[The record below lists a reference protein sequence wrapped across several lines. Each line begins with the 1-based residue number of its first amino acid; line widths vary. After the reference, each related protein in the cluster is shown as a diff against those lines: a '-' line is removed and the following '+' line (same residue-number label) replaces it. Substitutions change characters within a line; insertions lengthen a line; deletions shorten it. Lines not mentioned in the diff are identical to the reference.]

1 MKMIHVCEVG
11 PRDGLQNEKKHL
23 SVQQRVELIEQ
34 LMETGI
40 RKIEAVSFVNPKVV
54 PQMSHPEEVLAGI
67 RRKKGVVIAGLVLN
81 LRGLERALDTELD
94 AIHFTLAVSDAFN
107 QRNARRKVEQSV
119 AEIEDMIRTVSEQ
132 GKPCVAILGTAFG
145 CPFEGHVPEEKVLR
159 IAERFIQA
167 GCRNITL
174 ADTTGLANPLQVKRL
189 VTRFFE
195 TFGETIEL
203 GLHFHNTRGLGLAN
217 VFAGYEAGV
226 RHFDSSVGGTGGCPF
241 APKAV
246 GNVCTEDMVNMFH
259 AMGVGTGIDL
269 DQLID
274 TALWLEQQLERRL
287 DGMMMKLK

>member
-1 MKMIHVCEVG
+1 MIHICEVG
-11 PRDGLQNEKKHL
+11 PRDGLQNEKRHL
-23 SVQQRVELIEQ
+23 SVQQRIDLIER
-34 LMETGI
+34 LIESGV

-54 PQMSHPEEVLAGI
+54 PQMSDPEKVVAGI
-67 RRKKGVVIAGLVLN
+67 RRKKGVIIAGLVLSP
-81 LRGLERALDTELD
+81 RGLERALDTELD
-94 AIHFTLAVSDAFN
+94 VIHFTLAVSDAFN
-107 QRNARRKVEQSV
+107 QRNARRTTEQSV
-119 AEIEDMIRTVSEQ
+119 MEIEDMIRTVGEQ

-145 CPFEGHVPEEKVLR
+145 CPFEGDVSEEKVLR
-159 IAERFIQA
+159 IAERFIRA

-189 VTRFFE
+189 VTKFFE
-195 TFGETIEL
+195 KFDKNIEL

-217 VFAGYEAGV
+217 VLAGYEEGV

-259 AMGVGTGIDL
+259 AMGVDTGIDL
-269 DQLID
+269 ERLTDV
-274 TALWLEQQLERRL
+274 ALWLEQQLERRL

>member
-1 MKMIHVCEVG
+1 MIHVCEVG

-23 SVQQRVELIEQ
+23 SVEQRVELIER
-34 LMETGI
+34 LMASGI
-40 RKIEAVSFVNPKVV
+40 KKIEAVSFVNPKVV
-54 PQMSHPEEVLAGI
+54 PQMSHPEEVLAKI
-67 RRKKGVVIAGLVLN
+67 RRQKEVVIAGLVLN
-81 LRGLERALDTELD
+81 PKGLERALETDLD
-94 AIHFTLAVSDAFN
+94 VIHFTLAVSDSFN
-107 QRNARRKVEQSV
+107 QRNARRTAEQSA
-119 AEIEDMIRTVSEQ
+119 AEIEEMITAVSQQ

-145 CPFEGHVPEEKVLR
+145 CPFEGQVPEERVLK
-159 IAERFIQA
+159 IADRFVQA

-174 ADTTGLANPLQVKRL
+174 ADTTGLANPLQVKRM
-189 VTRFFE
+189 VTRFVE
-195 TFGETIEL
+195 TFGDAIEL

-259 AMGVGTGIDL
+259 MMGASTGIDL

>member
-107 QRNARRKVEQSV
+107 QRNARRTVEQSV

-174 ADTTGLANPLQVKRL
+174 ADTTGLANPLQIKKL

-203 GLHFHNTRGLGLAN
+203 GVHFHNTRGLGLAN
-217 VFAGYEAGV
+217 VLAGYEAGV

-246 GNVCTEDMVNMFH
+246 GNVCTEDMLNMFH
-259 AMGVGTGIDL
+259 AMGVETGINL
-269 DQLID
+269 EQLID
-274 TALWLEQQLERRL
+274 TALWLEQQLERKL

>member
-1 MKMIHVCEVG
+1 MIHICEVG
-11 PRDGLQNEKKHL
+11 PRDGLQNEKRHL
-23 SVQQRVELIEQ
+23 SVQQRVDLIEQ
-34 LMETGI
+34 LMAAGI
-40 RKIEAVSFVNPKVV
+40 QKIEAVSFVNPKVV
-54 PQMSHPEEVLAGI
+54 PQMSHPEEVLARI
-67 RRKKGVVIAGLVLN
+67 RRQKEVVIAGLVLS
-81 LRGLERALDTELD
+81 LKGLERALETDLD
-94 AIHFTLAVSDAFN
+94 VIHFTLAVSNAFN
-107 QRNARRKVEQSV
+107 QRNARRTVEQSV
-119 AEIEDMIRTVSEQ
+119 AEIEEMIHTVSKL

-145 CPFEGHVPEEKVLR
+145 CPFEGHVPEEKVLE
-159 IAERFIQA
+159 IAERFIQT

-195 TFGETIEL
+195 TFGESIEL

>member
-1 MKMIHVCEVG
+1 MIHVCEVG

-23 SVQQRVELIEQ
+23 SVEQRVELIER
-34 LMETGI
+34 LMATGI
-40 RKIEAVSFVNPKVV
+40 KKIEAVSFVNPKVV
-54 PQMSHPEEVLAGI
+54 PQMSHPEEVLAKI
-67 RRKKGVVIAGLVLN
+67 RRQKEVVIAGLVLN
-81 LRGLERALDTELD
+81 PKGLERALETNLD
-94 AIHFTLAVSDAFN
+94 VIHFTLAVSDSFN
-107 QRNARRKVEQSV
+107 QRNARRTAEQSA
-119 AEIEDMIRTVSEQ
+119 AEIEEMIAAVSQQ

-145 CPFEGHVPEEKVLR
+145 CPFEGQVPEERVLK
-159 IAERFIQA
+159 IADRFVQA

-174 ADTTGLANPLQVKRL
+174 ADTTGLANPLQVKRM

-195 TFGETIEL
+195 TFGDAIEL

-259 AMGVGTGIDL
+259 MMGASTGVDL

>member
-107 QRNARRKVEQSV
+107 QRNARRTVEQSV

-189 VTRFFE
+189 ATRFFE